1 MSLSPDRRLDALD
14 RLLPAP
20 LAAALRPHAR
30 IVSRQPGH
38 IIMGYGDRTSDLYLI
53 LEGRVQAEL
62 HSPSGREVILGD
74 LGPGELLGEFAAL
87 DDQPRSAT
95 VEAVTACTLACFPGA
110 AFRKAVF
117 AQPETAE
124 WMARQLVG
132 QIRLLTEK
140 LFELNALAVSSRLHC
155 ELLRLC
161 IDAGIT
167 DNESVIAPVPT
178 HAELAA
184 RIGTHREA
192 VTRELQYLARE
203 DIADQAGRKLIV
215 SDVDRLAQFVRAAVG
230 DADLI
235 QRATPAA
242 APPGAAE

>member
-1 MSLSPDRRLDALD
+1 MALHPDRQLEALA

-20 LAAALRPHAR
+20 LAEALRPHAR
-30 IVSRQPGH
+30 IVMRQPGH
-38 IIMGYGDRTSDLYLI
+38 IIMGFGDRTSDLYLI

-95 VEAVTACTLACFPGA
+95 VEAVTPCVLACFPA
-110 AFRKAVF
+110 TAFRAAVF
-117 AQPETAE
+117 ARPETAE
-124 WMARQLVG
+124 WMTRQLVSH
-132 QIRLLTEK
+132 IRLLTEK

-155 ELLRLC
+155 ELLRLS
-161 IDAGIT
+161 IDAGIA
-167 DNESVIAPVPT
+167 DNQAVIAPVPT

-203 DIADQAGRKLIV
+203 SIADQEGRKLIV

-235 QRATPAA
+235 QRATPV
-242 APPGAAE
+242 PPPTAAE